1 MGLRHRAKEAY
12 LDSKVAEIAQEQAK
26 IRSLFDKYEKEAASK
41 RAKYV
46 RLARRITKCIDEDG
60 TVHISFRDRRPHDSA
75 PLIELWDEDENRI
88 ILLCTL
94 VKPSKFKMTRMH
106 SVMECNQCSY
116 QHRHAGR
123 EITCLRDIYLAMN
136 DIQPECKF
144 LNKF

>member
-12 LDSKVAEIAQEQAK
+12 LDSRVAEIAQEQTK
-26 IRSLFDKYEKEAASK
+26 IRSLFENHEKEAVNK

-46 RLARRITKCIDEDG
+46 RLARRITKRIDADG

-75 PLIELWDEDENRI
+75 PIVELWDEDENRI

-94 VKPSKFKMTRMH
+94 VKTGKLKMTKMH
-106 SVMECNQCSY
+106 SLMECSQCNH
-116 QHRHAGR
+116 QHWFTGR
-123 EITCLRDIYLAMN
+123 EINCLRDIYLAMN

-144 LNKF
+144 

>member
-12 LDSKVAEIAQEQAK
+12 LDSRVAEIEQEQTK
-26 IRSLFDKYEKEAASK
+26 IRSLFEKYEKEAANK

-46 RLARRITKCIDEDG
+46 RLARRITRGIDEDG
-60 TVHISFRDRRPHDSA
+60 TVHISFRDRRPHDST
-75 PLIELWDEDENRI
+75 PIIELWDEDENRI

-94 VKPSKFKMTRMH
+94 VKTSKLKMTKMY
-106 SVMECNQCSY
+106 SLMECNQCSY
-116 QHRHAGR
+116 QHRYTGR
-123 EITCLRDIYLAMN
+123 EINCLRDIYLAMN